1 MVYTKKSHIV
11 KPRILESLTAFSCSF
26 VFMWP
31 FRGMLYWMFTVD
43 NKDTVIFSLDVIL
56 LPLLLTLLI
65 SVTVST
71 LKQCFYIQLW
81 TIYWGNCLQ
90 CLYCWLIAG
99 NYIFKVDNANSRTR
113 CETWWKLTIK
123 IPERRLSTPSA
134 IGVVLVSLLLTLN
147 IFHTLL

>member
-56 LPLLLTLLI
+56 LPLLSTLLI

-71 LKQCFYIQLW
+71 LKQCFYIQ
-81 TIYWGNCLQ
+81 
-90 CLYCWLIAG
+90 
-99 NYIFKVDNANSRTR
+99 NYLLRQ
-113 CETWWKLTIK
+113 
-123 IPERRLSTPSA
+123 LSP
-134 IGVVLVSLLLTLN
+134 VSLLLAYSRQLHVQSWQYKHSNKVWNMFKVNKVLFKFIKQLLN
-147 IFHTLL
+147 SLYK